1 MLRELTERMSESS
14 HPDFS
19 EKSSWFSG
27 KKSTRG
33 EYFWKALETNL
44 TKFVAGDEA
53 SEDSTSISNVKKP
66 VDVQDPRFGRIASDT
81 SLNRMASLPNLRA
94 QASTPIY
101 GQFPPETM
109 HALGMHSK
117 YSTTTSESRY
127 TPGVRYEQP
136 PVSPIQE
143 HDMGQSTNTPS
154 STIATPDIPNRGYS
168 PYVPLTQPHPPERVY
183 SPYAPAPATPVE
195 EEEEPEELEGTVVR
209 QGQETEESDKAAKEK
224 GKEKEEEEK
233 LEDREKEKDKEKKRK
248 DLCNYL
254 LTCSCRREIGMV
266 WRMV

>member
-1 MLRELTERMSESS
+1 MSESS

-66 VDVQDPRFGRIASDT
+66 IDVQDPRFGRIASDT

-109 HALGMHSK
+109 HAPGAHSK
-117 YSTTTSESRY
+117 YSITTSESRY
-127 TPGVRYEQP
+127 TPGARYEQA

-143 HDMGQSTNTPS
+143 YDIGRSTNTPS
-154 STIATPDIPNRGYS
+154 STIDTPNRVYS

-183 SPYAPAPATPVE
+183 SPYAPGPATPVKD
-195 EEEEPEELEGTVVR
+195 EEEPEDLEGTVVH
-209 QGQETEESDKAAKEK
+209 QGQETDESDKVAKEK
-224 GKEKEEEEK
+224 EQEKEEEEEEK
-233 LEDREKEKDKEKKRK
+233 KEKEKEKEKEKKRK
-248 DLCNYL
+248 DVCNYL
-254 LTCSCRREIGMV
+254 LTCSYRREIRLVWGMV
-266 WRMV
+266 